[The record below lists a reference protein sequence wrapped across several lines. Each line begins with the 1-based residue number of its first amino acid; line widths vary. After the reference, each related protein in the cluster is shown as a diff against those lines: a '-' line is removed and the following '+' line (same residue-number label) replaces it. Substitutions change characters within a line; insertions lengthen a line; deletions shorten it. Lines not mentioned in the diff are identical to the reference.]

1 MSAPSKQ
8 CGDAINQGWKSES
21 LAALPN
27 DGRYLIGVSGGRD
40 SVVLLHWLLARGY
53 HKLIVCHLEH
63 GLRDRAGRADADFVE
78 RLAQKYG
85 LRFERGAADVRTL
98 ALARKQS
105 IETTARRERLAFFTK
120 IARRRRCRILFLAHH
135 ADDQVETFLMNLFRG
150 AGGRGLG
157 AMREVSSLGS
167 LQIVRPL
174 LGIWR
179 AEIDA
184 YVAEHRLKFRE
195 DASNAELGARR
206 NRVRHTIVP
215 DLEKQFGRNL
225 REILWRA
232 ASLLAEE
239 DALLDAL
246 LPNEAGTN
254 ETLAVPAL
262 LSLPLPLQRR
272 AILRW
277 LRARALGGIGFEAV
291 EKVRSLLAPDGG
303 IAKVN
308 LPGDRHARRR
318 AGKVF
323 IE

>member
-1 MSAPSKQ
+1 MKQ
-8 CGDAINQGWKSES
+8 DWKSES
-21 LAALPN
+21 MAALPN
-27 DGRYLIGVSGGRD
+27 DDRYLIGVSGGRD

-53 HKLIVCHLEH
+53 RRLIVCHLEH
-63 GLRDRAGRADADFVE
+63 GLRARAGRADADFVE

-85 LRFERGAADVRTL
+85 LRFERGATDVRTL

-105 IETTARRERLAFFTK
+105 IENTARRERLAFFTK
-120 IARRRRCRILFLAHH
+120 IARGRRCRILFLAHH

-184 YVAEHRLKFRE
+184 YVAKHRLKFRE
-195 DASNAELGARR
+195 DASNADLGARR

-225 REILWRA
+225 RENLWRA

-239 DALLDAL
+239 DALLETL
-246 LPNEAGTN
+246 LPNESKTD
-254 ETLAVPAL
+254 ETLTVKEL
-262 LSLPLPLQRR
+262 LALPLALQRR
-272 AILRW
+272 VLLRW
-277 LRARALGGIGFEAV
+277 LRVRGVGEIGFESV
-291 EKVRSLLAPDGG
+291 EGVRSLLATNGR

-318 AGKVF
+318 AGKIF
-323 IE
+323 IQ